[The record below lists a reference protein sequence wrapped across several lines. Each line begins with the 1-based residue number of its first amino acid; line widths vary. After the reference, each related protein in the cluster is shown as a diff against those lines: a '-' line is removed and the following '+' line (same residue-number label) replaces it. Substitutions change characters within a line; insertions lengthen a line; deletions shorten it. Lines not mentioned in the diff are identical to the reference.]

1 VSFHMATYN
10 IYGIGAALVDTEVE
24 VSDAFLASAQID
36 KGVMTL
42 VDEPRQTELLE
53 ALASEN
59 THMLRKCGGSVCNS
73 VVAASSLGAKTF
85 FSGKVADDSD
95 GGLYIDDLNDAGV
108 AFHSAGQE
116 SGITGKCLVMV
127 TDDAERTMNTFL
139 GASEALSAREIDQ
152 AALIDSEWFYVE
164 GYLVTD
170 EARTLATK
178 IAAETAKA
186 NNVKV
191 AISLS
196 DPFVVAVFGDAL
208 RQVIGGGVDLIFCN
222 KDEAMAFTGTDTL
235 EAAAEGLKQY
245 TKTFAITDGAN
256 GAITFDGHTMNQSK
270 GVEAKAIDTNG
281 AGDMFAGAFLYA
293 ITSGK
298 SYAWAASLANDC
310 AARVVAQ
317 FGPRLEASEFNAIKA
332 KFGL

>member
-1 VSFHMATYN
+1 MSKYN

-42 VDEPRQTELLE
+42 VDELRQGELLA

-59 THMLRKCGGSVCNS
+59 AHMLRKCGGSVCNS

-85 FSGKVADDSD
+85 FSGKVADDAD
-95 GGLYIDDLNDAGV
+95 GQLYINDLQHAGV

-139 GASEALSAREIDQ
+139 GASEALSEREIDQ
-152 AALIDSEWFYVE
+152 AALVDSEWFYVE

-178 IAAETAKA
+178 VAVETAKA
-186 NNVKV
+186 NGVKV
-191 AISLS
+191 AVSLS

-208 RQVIGGGVDLIFCN
+208 REVIGGGVDLIFCN
-222 KDEAMAFTGTDTL
+222 KDEAMAFTGTESL
-235 EAAAEGLKQY
+235 EAAAEALNQY

-256 GAITFDGHTMNQSK
+256 GAITFDGYIMNQSK

-293 ITSGK
+293 ITAGK
-298 SYAWAASLANDC
+298 SYAWAANLANDC
-310 AARVVAQ
+310 AARIVAQ
-317 FGPRLEASEFNAIKA
+317 FGPRLEASEFDGIKA

>member
-1 VSFHMATYN
+1 MTIYN
-10 IYGIGAALVDTEVE
+10 IYGIGAALVDTEIE
-24 VSDAFLASAQID
+24 VSDAFLSSANID

-42 VDEPRQTELLE
+42 VGEDRQYELLA
-53 ALASEN
+53 ALASEG
-59 THMLRKCGGSVCNS
+59 HKMIRKCGGSVCNS
-73 VVAASSLGAKTF
+73 VVAASSLGASTF

-95 GGLYIDDLNDAGV
+95 GELYINDLKQAGV
-108 AFHSAGQE
+108 TFHSAGQD

-139 GASEALSAREIDQ
+139 GASEALSSREIDQ
-152 AALIDSEWFYVE
+152 AALVDSEWFYVE

-178 IAAETAKA
+178 AAVETAKA

-191 AISLS
+191 AVSLS

-208 RQVIGGGVDLIFCN
+208 REVIGGGVDLIFCN
-222 KDEAMAFTGTDTL
+222 KDEAMAFTGTESL
-235 EAAAEGLKQY
+235 ETAAEALKQV

-256 GAITFDGHTMNQSK
+256 GAITFDGNTLNQSK

-293 ITSGK
+293 ITSGRD
-298 SYAWAASLANDC
+298 YAWAADLANDC

-317 FGPRLEASEFNAIKA
+317 FGPRLEVQQFYDIKNQ
-332 KFGL
+332 FGI

>member
-1 VSFHMATYN
+1 MSTYS

-42 VDEPRQTELLE
+42 VDETRQAELLS
-53 ALASEN
+53 ALASEDIK
-59 THMLRKCGGSVCNS
+59 LQRKCGGSVCNS

-95 GGLYIDDLNDAGV
+95 GELYINDLQVAGV
-108 AFHSAGQE
+108 DFHRAGQQP
-116 SGITGKCLVMV
+116 GITGKCLVMV

-139 GASEALSAREIDQ
+139 GASEALSKREIDK
-152 AALIDSEWFYVE
+152 AALVDSEWFYVE

-178 IAAETAKA
+178 VAVETAKA
-186 NNVKV
+186 SGVKV

-208 RQVIGGGVDLIFCN
+208 REVIGGGVDLIFCN
-222 KDEAMAFTGTDTL
+222 KDEAMTFTGTESL
-235 EAAAEGLKQY
+235 EAAAEALKRY
-245 TKTFAITDGAN
+245 TKTYAITDGAN
-256 GAITFDGHTMNQSK
+256 GAITFDGNTLNQSK

-293 ITSGK
+293 ITCGK

-317 FGPRLEASEFNAIKA
+317 FGPRLEPSEFDVVKA

>member
-1 VSFHMATYN
+1 MATYN

-24 VSDAFLASAQID
+24 VSDAFLSSANID

-42 VDEPRQTELLE
+42 VDEDRQFELLA
-53 ALASEN
+53 ALASGS
-59 THMLRKCGGSVCNS
+59 HKMDRKCGGSVCNS

-95 GGLYIDDLNDAGV
+95 GQLYINDLQEAGV
-108 AFHSAGQE
+108 DFHGAGQE

-139 GASEALSAREIDQ
+139 GASEALSSREIDQ
-152 AALIDSEWFYVE
+152 AALVDSDWFYVE

-170 EARTLATK
+170 ESRTLATK
-178 IAAETAKA
+178 AAVETAKA

-196 DPFVVAVFGDAL
+196 DPFVVSVFGDAL
-208 RQVIGGGVDLIFCN
+208 REVLGGGIDLIFCN
-222 KDEAMAFTGTDTL
+222 KDEAMAFTGTESL

-298 SYAWAASLANDC
+298 SYAWAAGLANDC

-317 FGPRLEASEFNAIKA
+317 FGPRLEASEFNVIKA
-332 KFGL
+332 KFEL

>member
-1 VSFHMATYN
+1 MATYN

-24 VSDAFLASAQID
+24 VSDAFLTSAQID

-42 VDEPRQTELLE
+42 VDEPRQAELLA

-73 VVAASSLGAKTF
+73 VVAASSLGAKAF

-95 GGLYIDDLNDAGV
+95 GQLYINDLQDAGV
-108 AFHSAGQE
+108 DFHGAGQE

-127 TDDAERTMNTFL
+127 TEDAERTMNTFL

-152 AALIDSEWFYVE
+152 VALVDSEWFYVE

-170 EARTLATK
+170 EARTAATK
-178 IAAETAKA
+178 AAVELAKSSG
-186 NNVKV
+186 VKV

-196 DPFVVAVFGDAL
+196 DPFVVSVFGDAL
-208 RQVIGGGVDLIFCN
+208 RQVIGDGVDLIFCN
-222 KDEAMAFTGTDTL
+222 KDEAMAFTGTETL
-235 EAAAEGLKQY
+235 DAASEALKQY
-245 TKTFAITDGAN
+245 TKTFAITDGAK
-256 GAITFDGHTMNQSK
+256 GAVTFDGSSLDYSH
-270 GVEAKAIDTNG
+270 GVKAEAVDTNG

-293 ITSGK
+293 ITSGRG
-298 SYAWAASLANDC
+298 YAWAASLANDC
-310 AARVVAQ
+310 AAKVVAR
-317 FGPRLEASEFNAIKA
+317 FGPRLDHDDFTSIKQR
-332 KFGL
+332 FGI

>member
-1 VSFHMATYN
+1 MAKYN

-24 VSDAFLASAQID
+24 VSDAFLASANIE

-42 VDEPRQTELLE
+42 VDEVRQSELLA

-59 THMLRKCGGSVCNS
+59 SHLLRKCGGSVCNS
-73 VVAASSLGAKTF
+73 VVAASSLGAKAF

-95 GGLYIDDLNDAGV
+95 GALYINDLKEAGV
-108 AFHSAGQE
+108 DFHAAGQE

-139 GASEALSAREIDQ
+139 GASEALSGREIDQ
-152 AALIDSEWFYVE
+152 AALVDSEWFYVE

-170 EARTLATK
+170 EARTAATK
-178 IAAETAKA
+178 AAVELAKA
-186 NNVKV
+186 SGVKIAV
-191 AISLS
+191 SLS

-208 RQVIGGGVDLIFCN
+208 REVIGGGVDLIFCN
-222 KDEAMAFTGTDTL
+222 KDEAMAFTGTESL

-245 TKTFAITDGAN
+245 TNTFAITDGAK
-256 GAITFDGHTMNQSK
+256 GAMTFDGQAIHQSA
-270 GVEAKAIDTNG
+270 GVKATAIDTNG

-293 ITSGK
+293 ITKGEDFPT
-298 SYAWAASLANDC
+298 AGRFASLA
-310 AARVVAQ
+310 AGKVVAKY
-317 FGPRLEASEFNAIKA
+317 GPRLPAEDYRALRSEF
-332 KFGL
+332 FS

>member
-1 VSFHMATYN
+1 MATYN

-42 VDEPRQTELLE
+42 VDEQRQAELLE

-73 VVAASSLGAKTF
+73 VVAASSLGAKAF
-85 FSGKVADDSD
+85 FSGKVADDAD
-95 GGLYIDDLNDAGV
+95 GGLYINDLQEAGV
-108 AFHSAGQE
+108 DFHSAGQE

-127 TDDAERTMNTFL
+127 TEDAERTMNTFL

-152 AALIDSEWFYVE
+152 AALTDSEWFYVE

-178 IAAETAKA
+178 VAVETAKA

-208 RQVIGGGVDLIFCN
+208 RDVMGGGVDLIFCN
-222 KDEAMAFTGTDTL
+222 KDEAMAFTGTESL
-235 EAAAEGLKQY
+235 EMAAQALKRY

-298 SYAWAASLANDC
+298 RYAWAAGLANDC

-317 FGPRLEASEFNAIKA
+317 FGPRLESSEFDAIKA

>member
-1 VSFHMATYN
+1 MATYN

-24 VSDAFLASAQID
+24 VSDAFLTSAQID

-42 VDEPRQTELLE
+42 VDEQRQTELLA

-73 VVAASSLGAKTF
+73 VVAASSLGAKAF
-85 FSGKVADDSD
+85 FSGKVANDSD
-95 GGLYIDDLNDAGV
+95 GQLYIDDLQEAGV

-139 GASEALSAREIDQ
+139 GASEGLSAREIDQ
-152 AALIDSEWFYVE
+152 VALVDSEWFYVE

-170 EARTLATK
+170 EARTAATK
-178 IAAETAKA
+178 AAVELAKVSG
-186 NNVKV
+186 VKV

-196 DPFVVAVFGDAL
+196 DPFVVSVFGDAL
-208 RQVIGGGVDLIFCN
+208 RQVIGDGVDLIFCN
-222 KDEAMAFTGTDTL
+222 KDEATAFTGTESL
-235 EAAAEGLKQY
+235 ETASEALKQY

-270 GVEAKAIDTNG
+270 GVDAKAIDTNG
-281 AGDMFAGAFLYA
+281 AGDMFAGAFLCA
-293 ITSGK
+293 ITSGRD
-298 SYAWAASLANDC
+298 YAWAADLANDC

-317 FGPRLEASEFNAIKA
+317 FGPRLEASEFDVIRA

>member
-1 VSFHMATYN
+1 MATYN

-24 VSDAFLASAQID
+24 VSDAFLDSAQID

-42 VDEPRQTELLE
+42 VDEQRQAELLA

-95 GGLYIDDLNDAGV
+95 GHLYINDLKDAGV
-108 AFHSAGQE
+108 EFHGAGQE

-127 TDDAERTMNTFL
+127 TEDAERTMNTFL
-139 GASEALSAREIDQ
+139 GASEALSEREIDQ
-152 AALIDSEWFYVE
+152 AALVDSEWFYVE

-178 IAAETAKA
+178 VAVEAAKA
-186 NNVKV
+186 NNVNV

-208 RQVIGGGVDLIFCN
+208 REVIGGGVDLIFCN
-222 KDEAMAFTGTDTL
+222 KDEAMAFTGTESL
-235 EAAAEGLKQY
+235 EAAAEALKRY

-270 GVEAKAIDTNG
+270 GVDANAIDTNG

-298 SYAWAASLANDC
+298 RYAWAADLANDC

-317 FGPRLEASEFNAIKA
+317 FGPRLEASEFDAIKA

>member
-1 VSFHMATYN
+1 MAKYN

-42 VDEPRQTELLE
+42 VDEPAQAELLA

-95 GGLYIDDLNDAGV
+95 GELYINDLQEAGV

-152 AALIDSEWFYVE
+152 AALVDSEWFYVE

-178 IAAETAKA
+178 VAVETAKA

-208 RQVIGGGVDLIFCN
+208 REVIGGGVDLIFCN
-222 KDEAMAFTGTDTL
+222 KDEAMAFTGTESL
-235 EAAAEGLKQY
+235 EAAAEALKQI

-256 GAITFDGHTMNQSK
+256 GAITFDGNTMNQSK

-298 SYAWAASLANDC
+298 RYAWAADLANDC

-317 FGPRLEASEFNAIKA
+317 FGPRLEASEFDVIKA
-332 KFGL
+332 KFGI

>member
-1 VSFHMATYN
+1 
-10 IYGIGAALVDTEVE
+10 
-24 VSDAFLASAQID
+24 
-36 KGVMTL
+36 MTL
-42 VDEPRQTELLE
+42 VDETRQSELLA

-59 THMLRKCGGSVCNS
+59 TKMLRKCGGSVCNS

-95 GGLYIDDLNDAGV
+95 GELYINDLNEAGV

-152 AALIDSEWFYVE
+152 AALVDSEWFYVE

-178 IAAETAKA
+178 IAVEAAKA
-186 NNVKV
+186 SGVKV

-208 RQVIGGGVDLIFCN
+208 REVIGGGVDLIFCN
-222 KDEAMAFTGTDTL
+222 KDEAMAFTGTESL
-235 EAAAEGLKQY
+235 EAAAEALKQY

-256 GAITFDGHTMNQSK
+256 GAITFDGNTMNQSK

-317 FGPRLEASEFNAIKA
+317 FGPRLESSEFDVIKA

>member
-1 VSFHMATYN
+1 MATYN

-73 VVAASSLGAKTF
+73 VVAASSLGASTF

-95 GGLYIDDLNDAGV
+95 GQLYINDLREAGV
-108 AFHSAGQE
+108 DFHSAGQE

-139 GASEALSAREIDQ
+139 GASEALTSREIDQ
-152 AALIDSEWFYVE
+152 AALVNSEWFYVE

-170 EARTLATK
+170 EARALATK
-178 IAAETAKA
+178 AAVETAKA

-191 AISLS
+191 AVSLS

-208 RQVIGGGVDLIFCN
+208 REVIGGGVDLIFCN
-222 KDEAMAFTGTDTL
+222 KDEAMAFTGTESL
-235 EAAAEGLKQY
+235 ETAAEALKQV

-256 GAITFDGHTMNQSK
+256 GAITFDGNTLNQSK

-298 SYAWAASLANDC
+298 SYAWAADLANDC

-317 FGPRLEASEFNAIKA
+317 FGPRLEASEFDAIKA

>member
-1 VSFHMATYN
+1 MKKYD

-24 VSDAFLASAQID
+24 VSDVFLASAQID

-42 VDEPRQTELLE
+42 VDEQRQAALLA

-73 VVAASSLGAKTF
+73 VVAASSLGAKAF

-95 GGLYIDDLNDAGV
+95 GQLYINDLLHAGV
-108 AFHSAGQE
+108 DFHGAGQE

-139 GASEALSAREIDQ
+139 GASEALTAREIDQ
-152 AALIDSEWFYVE
+152 VALVDSEWFYVE

-178 IAAETAKA
+178 VAVETAKT

-222 KDEAMAFTGTDTL
+222 KDEAMAFTGTESL
-235 EAAAEGLKQY
+235 EAATESLKQY

-256 GAITFDGHTMNQSK
+256 GAVTFDGRSMHQSD
-270 GVEAKAIDTNG
+270 GVEATAVDTNG

-293 ITSGK
+293 ITAGRD
-298 SYAWAASLANDC
+298 YAWAADLANDC

-317 FGPRLEASEFNAIKA
+317 FGPRLEAQQFDNIKTQ
-332 KFGL
+332 FGI

>member
-1 VSFHMATYN
+1 MTIYN
-10 IYGIGAALVDTEVE
+10 IYGLGAALVDTEIE
-24 VSDAFLASAQID
+24 VSDAFLSRANID

-42 VDEPRQTELLE
+42 VGEDRQYELLA
-53 ALASEN
+53 ALASEG
-59 THMLRKCGGSVCNS
+59 HKMIRKCGGSVCNS
-73 VVAASSLGAKTF
+73 VVAATSLGAKAF

-95 GGLYIDDLNDAGV
+95 GELYINDLQDAGV
-108 AFHSAGQE
+108 DFHNAGQE

-139 GASEALSAREIDQ
+139 GASESLSAREIDQ
-152 AALIDSEWFYVE
+152 VALVDSEWFYVE

-178 IAAETAKA
+178 VAVETAKA
-186 NNVKV
+186 SGVKV

-208 RQVIGGGVDLIFCN
+208 RDVIGGGIDLIFCN
-222 KDEAMAFTGTDTL
+222 KDEAIAFTGTDTL
-235 EAAAEGLKQY
+235 EAAAASLKQY
-245 TKTFAITDGAN
+245 AKTFAITDGAN
-256 GAITFDGHTMNQSK
+256 GAITFDGHTMNKSK
-270 GVEAKAIDTNG
+270 GVGAKAIDTNG

-298 SYAWAASLANDC
+298 SYAWAADLANDC

-317 FGPRLEASEFNAIKA
+317 FGPRLQASEFGVIKA

>member
-1 VSFHMATYN
+1 MATYN
-10 IYGIGAALVDTEVE
+10 IYGMGAALVDTEVE
-24 VSDAFLASAQID
+24 VSDAFLAAANID

-42 VDEPRQTELLE
+42 VDEPRQAELLE

-73 VVAASSLGAKTF
+73 VVAASSLGAKIF
-85 FSGKVADDSD
+85 FSGKVADDAD
-95 GGLYIDDLNDAGV
+95 GQLYINDLQHAGV
-108 AFHSAGQE
+108 DFQSAGQE

-139 GASEALSAREIDQ
+139 GASEALSEREIDQ
-152 AALIDSEWFYVE
+152 AALVDSEWFYVE

-178 IAAETAKA
+178 IAVETAKA
-186 NNVKV
+186 SGVKV

-208 RQVIGGGVDLIFCN
+208 REVIGGGVDLIFCN
-222 KDEAMAFTGTDTL
+222 KDEAMAFTGTESL
-235 EAAAEGLKQY
+235 EAAADALKQV

-256 GAITFDGHTMNQSK
+256 GAITFDGHIMNQSK

-298 SYAWAASLANDC
+298 GYAWAASLANDC

-317 FGPRLEASEFNAIKA
+317 FGPRLEASEFDAIKA

>member
-1 VSFHMATYN
+1 
-10 IYGIGAALVDTEVE
+10 
-24 VSDAFLASAQID
+24 VSDAFLADANID

-42 VDEPRQTELLE
+42 VDEPRQSELLA

-59 THMLRKCGGSVCNS
+59 TQMLRKCGGSVCNS

-95 GGLYIDDLNDAGV
+95 GELYINDLQEAGV

-127 TDDAERTMNTFL
+127 TEDAERTMNTFL
-139 GASEALSAREIDQ
+139 GASEALSEREIDQ
-152 AALIDSEWFYVE
+152 AALVDSEWFYVE

-178 IAAETAKA
+178 AAVEAAKA

-196 DPFVVAVFGDAL
+196 DPFVVAVFGDVL
-208 RQVIGGGVDLIFCN
+208 RDVIGGGVDLIFCN
-222 KDEAMAFTGTDTL
+222 KDEAMAFTGTDSL
-235 EAAAEGLKQY
+235 ETAAEGLKQY

-256 GAITFDGHTMNQSK
+256 GAITFDGNTMNQSK
-270 GVEAKAIDTNG
+270 GVEATAIDTNG

-298 SYAWAASLANDC
+298 RYAWAAGLANDC

-317 FGPRLEASEFNAIKA
+317 FGPRLEASEFDAIKA

>member
-1 VSFHMATYN
+1 M
-10 IYGIGAALVDTEVE
+10 I
-24 VSDAFLASAQID
+24 
-36 KGVMTL
+36 
-42 VDEPRQTELLE
+42 
-53 ALASEN
+53 
-59 THMLRKCGGSVCNS
+59 
-73 VVAASSLGAKTF
+73 
-85 FSGKVADDSD
+85 AD
-95 GGLYIDDLNDAGV
+95 GQLYINDLQDAGV
-108 AFHSAGQE
+108 DFHSAGQE

-152 AALIDSEWFYVE
+152 AALVDSEWFYVE

-178 IAAETAKA
+178 AAVETAKA

-208 RQVIGGGVDLIFCN
+208 REVIGGGVDLIFCN
-222 KDEAMAFTGTDTL
+222 KDEAMAFTGTESL
-235 EAAAEGLKQY
+235 EAAAESLKQV

-256 GAITFDGHTMNQSK
+256 GAITFDGNTMNQSK

-298 SYAWAASLANDC
+298 RYAWAAGLANDC

-317 FGPRLEASEFNAIKA
+317 FGPRLEASEFDVIKA
-332 KFGL
+332 KFGI

>member
-1 VSFHMATYN
+1 MATYN
-10 IYGIGAALVDTEVE
+10 IYGIGAALVDTEVG
-24 VSDAFLASAQID
+24 VSDTFLSNASID

-42 VDEPRQTELLE
+42 VDEARQSELLG

-59 THMLRKCGGSVCNS
+59 SHLVRKCGGSVCNS

-95 GGLYIDDLNDAGV
+95 GALYINDLKGAGV
-108 AFHSAGQE
+108 DFHKAGQE

-139 GASEALSAREIDQ
+139 GASEALSEREIDE
-152 AALIDSEWFYVE
+152 AALTDSEWFYVE

-170 EARTLATK
+170 EARTAATK
-178 IAAETAKA
+178 AAVELAKA
-186 NNVKV
+186 SGVKI

-208 RQVIGGGVDLIFCN
+208 RDVIGGGVDLIFCN
-222 KDEAMAFTGTDTL
+222 KDEAMAFTGTESL
-235 EAAAEGLKQY
+235 KAAAEALKQY
-245 TKTFAITDGAN
+245 TNTFAITDGAK
-256 GAITFDGHTMNQSK
+256 GAMTFDGQAIHQSA
-270 GVEAKAIDTNG
+270 GVKATAIDTNG

-298 SYAWAASLANDC
+298 NYAWAADLANDC

-317 FGPRLEASEFNAIKA
+317 FGPRLEAQQFDKIKTQ
-332 KFGL
+332 FGI